1 VHVVDAVLL
10 PPSAL
15 RTVVSIATGAASQ
28 FSTLVELLTAA
39 DLVTALSADG
49 IADAFTVFAPTN
61 AAFAKVDA
69 ATIASLKKPENKVS
83 SFYRFQDLM
92 MRVFRLGDVF

>member
-39 DLVTALSADG
+39 DLVTTLSADG
-49 IADAFTVFAPTN
+49 IDNAFTVFAPTN

-69 ATIASLKKPENKVS
+69 QTIESLKKPENKVS
-83 SFYRFQDLM
+83 SSSC
-92 MRVFRLGDVF
+92 DVYPPPHMTCILLLI